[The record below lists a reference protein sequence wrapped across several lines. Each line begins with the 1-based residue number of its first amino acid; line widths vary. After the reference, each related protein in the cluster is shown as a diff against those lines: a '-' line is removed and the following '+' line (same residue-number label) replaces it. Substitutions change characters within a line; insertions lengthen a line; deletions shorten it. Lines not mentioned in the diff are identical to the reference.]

1 MIDPRV
7 HPFNINKQQKVGGE
21 QLTQKKDKLSLMKN
35 RFPIFLPFLV
45 LSIINIS

>member
-21 QLTQKKDKLSLMKN
+21 QLTYL
-35 RFPIFLPFLV
+35 RRHERYT
-45 LSIINIS
+45 